1 VRKPRGIRAG
11 DLGVY
16 GLLGVALVV
25 FLFPVYWMLVTSIK
39 PPGEWLTSPPVFW
52 PSEVHWANF
61 TDALIK
67 WGGLKGLR
75 DSLLVASAATLVSM
89 VLGVFAAYSL
99 GRFHTGGDNLSF
111 VILSILFMPPVAVAI
126 PMYLLWNRL
135 GLIDTHVALIG
146 QYTVFNVPFIA
157 WVLKSFF
164 EDIPVE
170 VEDSALVNGA
180 TRWRAFWEI
189 AVPLARPSIV
199 AVALLAFIFSWNE
212 FFFAV
217 ILTRAQVTTLPFIL
231 PTLMEG
237 HNVLWGDI
245 AAIATLGALPVGVL
259 AFVLQRYLVRGL
271 SFGTVRE
278 RASR

>member
-1 VRKPRGIRAG
+1 MRRRGVRPS
-11 DLGVY
+11 DLGAY
-16 GLLGVALVV
+16 TLLGVALAI
-25 FLFPVYWMLVTSIK
+25 FLFPVYWMVATALK

-52 PSEVHWANF
+52 PSTIHWANF

-75 DSLLVASAATLVSM
+75 DSLVVASATTALSM
-89 VLGVFAAYSL
+89 VLGVFAAYAL
-99 GRFHTGGDNLSF
+99 GRFRTGGENLSF

-126 PMYLLWNRL
+126 PMYIFWSRL
-135 GLIDTHVALIG
+135 GLIDTYTALVG
-146 QYTVFNVPFIA
+146 QYTVFNIPFIA

-164 EDIPVE
+164 EDIPRE
-170 VEDSALVNGA
+170 MEESAIVNGA
-180 TRWRAFWEI
+180 ARWRAFWEV
-189 AVPLARPSIV
+189 ALPLARPSVV
-199 AVALLAFIFSWNE
+199 AVTLLAFIFSWNE

-217 ILTRAQVTTLPFIL
+217 ILTRARVTTLPFIL

-245 AAIATLGALPVGVL
+245 AAIATLGAVPVVVL

-278 RASR
+278 RGP

>member
-1 VRKPRGIRAG
+1 MRRRGVRPS
-11 DLGVY
+11 DLGAY
-16 GLLGVALVV
+16 TLLGVALAI
-25 FLFPVYWMLVTSIK
+25 FLFPVYWMVATALK

-52 PSEVHWANF
+52 PSTIHWANF

-75 DSLLVASAATLVSM
+75 DSLVVASATTTLSM
-89 VLGVFAAYSL
+89 VLGVFAAYAL
-99 GRFHTGGDNLSF
+99 GRFRTGGENLSF

-126 PMYLLWNRL
+126 PMYIFWSRL
-135 GLIDTHVALIG
+135 GLIDTYTALVG
-146 QYTVFNVPFIA
+146 QYTVFNIPFIA

-164 EDIPVE
+164 EDIPRE
-170 VEDSALVNGA
+170 MEESAIVNGA
-180 TRWRAFWEI
+180 ARWRAFWEV
-189 AVPLARPSIV
+189 ALPLARPSVV
-199 AVALLAFIFSWNE
+199 AVTLLAFIFSWNE

-217 ILTRAQVTTLPFIL
+217 ILTRARVTTLPFIL

-245 AAIATLGALPVGVL
+245 AAIATLGAVPVVVL

-278 RASR
+278 RGP